1 MVSSNEAK
9 TITISL
15 PTDLADEAQ
24 RLADQH
30 GETLD
35 AFIANALRDA
45 RKERAMKEL
54 REIQAYWSQQAEEL
68 GIHTEED
75 LIRHLES

>member
-24 RLADQH
+24 R
-30 GETLD
+30 
-35 AFIANALRDA
+35 DA

-54 REIQAYWSQQAEEL
+54 REIQAYWSQRAEKL

>member
-24 RLADQH
+24 
-30 GETLD
+30 
-35 AFIANALRDA
+35 RDA

-68 GIHTEED
+68 DIHTEED

>member
-1 MVSSNEAK
+1 MVSSKQAK

-15 PTDLADEAQ
+15 PTDLANEAQ
-24 RLADQH
+24 RMADLD

-35 AFIANALRDA
+35 TFIANTLREA
-45 RKERAMKEL
+45 RKKRAMKEL
-54 REIQAYWSQQAEEL
+54 REIQGYWSQRAAEL

>member
-1 MVSSNEAK
+1 MVSSNRER

-15 PTDLADEAQ
+15 PTDLADAAQ
-24 RLADQH
+24 RMADQA
-30 GETLD
+30 GETLGE
-35 AFIANALRDA
+35 FIANALREA

-54 REIQAYWSQQAEEL
+54 REIQSYWSQRAEEL
-68 GIHTEED
+68 GIHSEED